1 METVENENKKQT
13 ASIIK
18 LPKKML
24 LFYSLMF
31 TTPIVFSWIALSF
44 IKVYTLSDSFMVLAG
59 PIGLPALIVVTIF
72 AVWWGKSNKK
82 KIESFDGSPESIE
95 KVNKVVIN
103 FEKITMLA
111 TMLNGFAIPTIV
123 FFSFK
128 QKGMYVDYGALA
140 TMTLGSTFMFSF
152 FFFTCFVQSIEDC
165 IYTLHF
171 ESKYKSMSLVTRNCS
186 VSGFG
191 AFGSFLMIIS
201 PVLSTALADYS
212 IARLFLEYI
221 LPFGVISVFI
231 VCYNS
236 FRQIS
241 TPAKDI
247 HEILDFSESLAK
259 KDYTVKKLEIK
270 SRDEL
275 GLLIISL
282 NRLLSETKKL
292 LKDMH
297 ESVDISI
304 NTAENFS
311 TNMTETSSA
320 IEQIMAN
327 IESVKERVVNQAA
340 GVEESDSTIQNMI
353 KRLEELNQSV
363 EVQVSGVSNSSSA
376 VEQMVANIRSVTQIL
391 ESNAV
396 TVDELGAESENG
408 RKKINQSVEL
418 SKTILERSVGL
429 LEASTIIQ
437 TIASQT
443 NLLAMNAAIE
453 AAHAGEAGKGFA
465 VVADEIR
472 KLAEQSNTQGKKIT
486 SQLQDLQNIINNVAD
501 NTKEVQSQ
509 FEVIFDLTSKV
520 KQQESVIKNAM
531 EEQSAGST
539 QVLQSISEIKTS
551 SDVVKTNSDVVLEG
565 GKQVGEEMRILA
577 NVTTE
582 ISGSMN
588 EMAAGSKQITKAI
601 ESVQASSV
609 ENKDNLNS
617 LSQEVRMFKVE

>member
-1 METVENENKKQT
+1 MENKEQN

-18 LPKKML
+18 FPKRIL
-24 LFYSLMF
+24 LYYYLMYI
-31 TTPIVFSWIALSF
+31 TPIIFSWLALAH
-44 IKVYTLSDSFMVLAG
+44 IKVYTLAEAFEVLMS
-59 PIGLPALIVVTIF
+59 PIGLPAVIIVPAF
-72 AVWWGKSNKK
+72 AIWWGISNKK
-82 KIESFDGSPESIE
+82 KIETFDGTPKSVE
-95 KVNKVVIN
+95 KINKVVIR
-103 FEKITMLA
+103 FEKMTMLA
-111 TMLNGFAIPTIV
+111 TLLNGFFIPSIV
-123 FFSFK
+123 YFSFK
-128 QKGMYVDYGALA
+128 MKGKTVDFGAVA
-140 TMTLGSTFMFSF
+140 AMTLGSTFMFSF
-152 FFFTCFVQSIEDC
+152 FFFTCFVQNIENCLDK
-165 IYTLHF
+165 LPF
-171 ESKYKSMSLVTRNCS
+171 ESKYKSMPLVTRNCS

-191 AFGSFLMIIS
+191 AFGSFLMTIS
-201 PVLSTALADYS
+201 PVISTGLSDYS
-212 IARLFLEYI
+212 IGRLFLVYI
-221 LPFGVISVFI
+221 LPFGFISAFI
-231 VCYNS
+231 VWFNTY
-236 FRQIS
+236 RQVNN
-241 TPAKDI
+241 TAKHI
-247 HEILDFSESLAK
+247 QGILNFSEALAK
-259 KDYTVKKLEIK
+259 KDYTSERLLVK

-275 GLLIISL
+275 GLLTLSL
-282 NRLLSETKKL
+282 NKFRSETKEL
-292 LKDMH
+292 LKNMH
-297 ESVDISI
+297 KSVDISI

-353 KRLEELNQSV
+353 KRLTELNESV
-363 EVQVSGVSNSSSA
+363 EVQVAGVANSSSA

-396 TVDELGAESENG
+396 SVNELGAESENG
-408 RKKINQSVEL
+408 RAKINQSVEL
-418 SKTILERSVGL
+418 AKTILERSAGL

-453 AAHAGEAGKGFA
+453 AAHAGDAGKGFA

-472 KLAEQSNTQGKKIT
+472 KLAEQSNTQGKTIT
-486 SQLQDLQNIINNVAD
+486 SQLQDLQDIINNVAN
-501 NTKEVQSQ
+501 NTKDVQSQ
-509 FEVIFDLTSKV
+509 FEIIFELTNKV

-577 NVTTE
+577 NVTSE
-582 ISGSMN
+582 ISDSMN